1 MENMKRRV
9 LDRMTCVL
17 PPGHYDT
24 PHKLIRTL
32 NTCILSKVVQL
43 WAQTENVGFH
53 YSDTGNKVI
62 FETMRLKLPA
72 MDRGW
77 YNVDA
82 RPSVSQ
88 PFHGS
93 GFRRKRNVRGNR
105 TQASV
110 SVDMVGGF
118 KNIYINADIVKSTHC
133 VSHILQRL
141 LRVVPIASKKRNE
154 MILYKLVNIN
164 WFPLCFN

>member
-62 FETMRLKLPA
+62 FETMRLKTASDGPGMVQRCCA
-72 MDRGW
+72 SICVTTFSW
-77 YNVDA
+77 VW
-82 RPSVSQ
+82 VS
-88 PFHGS
+88 S
-93 GFRRKRNVRGNR
+93 ETKRSWK
-105 TQASV
+105 Q
-110 SVDMVGGF
+110 
-118 KNIYINADIVKSTHC
+118 NAG
-133 VSHILQRL
+133 
-141 LRVVPIASKKRNE
+141 
-154 MILYKLVNIN
+154 
-164 WFPLCFN
+164 